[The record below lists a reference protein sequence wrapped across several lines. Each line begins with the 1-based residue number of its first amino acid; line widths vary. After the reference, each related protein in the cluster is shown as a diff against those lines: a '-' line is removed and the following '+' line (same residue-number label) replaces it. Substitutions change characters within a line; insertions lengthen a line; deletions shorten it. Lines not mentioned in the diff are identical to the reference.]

1 MMWSILVAWAL
12 VDGFQDMW
20 LVQSPVFPSQEA
32 CMAYGRVYQEKII
45 EDAMRE
51 FMTDE
56 LPEKLYCID
65 QAAIDFLNKKGFQVE
80 QL

>member
-32 CMAYGRVYQEKII
+32 CMAMASLSKKYRGCYG
-45 EDAMRE
+45 E
-51 FMTDE
+51 F
-56 LPEKLYCID
+56 I
-65 QAAIDFLNKKGFQVE
+65 Q
-80 QL
+80 

>member
-32 CMAYGRVYQEKII
+32 CMAYGRVYQEKLLR
-45 EDAMRE
+45 MPCKN
-51 FMTDE
+51 
-56 LPEKLYCID
+56 L
-65 QAAIDFLNKKGFQVE
+65 
-80 QL
+80 

>member
-12 VDGFQDMW
+12 FDGFQDLC

-65 QAAIDFLNKKGFQVE
+65 EAAIDFLNKKGFQVE

>member
-12 VDGFQDMW
+12 VGEFQDMW

-56 LPEKLYCID
+56 LPAKLYCID
-65 QAAIDFLNKKGFQVE
+65 EEAIDFLNKKGFQIE

>member
-1 MMWSILVAWAL
+1 MWSILVTWAL
-12 VDGFQDMW
+12 IDGFQDMW
-20 LVQSPVFPSQEA
+20 LVQSPVFPNQET
-32 CMAYGRVYQEKII
+32 CMAYGRVYQEEII

-51 FMTDE
+51 FMTDK

-65 QAAIDFLNKKGFQVE
+65 EAAIDFLNKKGFQVE